1 MASYNIQLGGKDLFD
16 LKASWHSFSRMKRMQ
31 QVAYKQAIL
40 DLLTQYNV
48 YLRDIVSVQV
58 AKETVRQ
65 AEVQYRLSQSRHR
78 AGFTTKLD
86 VTQAQTLLTEKKGDL
101 LRAENQK
108 MATEAGLA
116 SMLKLDVGVR
126 LKPLDQK
133 LKAVQLVDSSLTLPK
148 LLQTAVEN
156 RPDVKAMIDN
166 INEAKSRYASTRA
179 QLFPTV
185 SVSGFLRHIGP
196 QNQMQPSHEAF
207 ASISYDATRYMGLE
221 VLSQMCQEKAKIKE
235 ALLQKEKQF
244 YDMQKELSETFL
256 SNKFFKEQINIQDQK
271 MQVAEESFRIARHRR
286 MSGSGISLD
295 VVQAEKDLADSRQEY
310 YTAVMN
316 YNIAQLKLLFQTGQL
331 TPQRVLTGLAF
342 TY

>member
-1 MASYNIQLGGKDLFD
+1 
-16 LKASWHSFSRMKRMQ
+16 
-31 QVAYKQAIL
+31 
-40 DLLTQYNV
+40 
-48 YLRDIVSVQV
+48 
-58 AKETVRQ
+58 
-65 AEVQYRLSQSRHR
+65 
-78 AGFTTKLD
+78 
-86 VTQAQTLLTEKKGDL
+86 
-101 LRAENQK
+101 
-108 MATEAGLA
+108 
-116 SMLKLDVGVR
+116 

-133 LKAVQLVDSSLTLPK
+133 LKATQLVDSSLTLPK

-185 SVSGFLRHIGP
+185 TVSGFLRHIGP

-221 VLSQMCQEKAKIKE
+221 VLSQMGQDKAKIKE

-244 YDMQKELSETFL
+244 YDLQKELSETFL

-271 MQVAEESFRIARHRR
+271 MKVAEESFRIARHRR